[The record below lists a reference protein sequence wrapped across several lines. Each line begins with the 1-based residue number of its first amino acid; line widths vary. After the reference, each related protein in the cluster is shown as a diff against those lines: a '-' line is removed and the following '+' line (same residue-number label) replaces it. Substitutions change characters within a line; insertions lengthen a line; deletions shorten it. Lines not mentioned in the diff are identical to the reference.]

1 MNLSFVTIFVIVL
14 LSVVHGGRRVHRAK
28 RSPKNLPKGANIQG
42 KRGLSEM
49 IAALLPNTY
58 YSRPKFRYPYYHR
71 DGKEV
76 VFFSIISIP
85 CLIW

>member
-1 MNLSFVTIFVIVL
+1 MNLSFVTIFAIVL
-14 LSVVHGGRRVHRAK
+14 LSCVQAGRQVHRAK
-28 RSPKNLPKGANIQG
+28 RNPKNLPKGANIQG

-76 VFFSIISIP
+76 ILFSFISTK
-85 CLIW
+85 CLL